1 MPCFDRSKAFN
12 LSAFHYQSARNM
24 RFWIIPYNIGHVW
37 LSFDEV
43 KTPDL
48 IEIDNTFRDLR
59 SMNEEEGGS
68 DEYNSTV

>member
-24 RFWIIPYNIGHVW
+24 RFWIIPYKTYGYHI
-37 LSFDEV
+37 DEV